1 MDSLIRETDGCPLF
15 TFRGLKKMTEMSNKT
30 KKRLIVT
37 FLVVGALLLALLF
50 RLGWVMVVNG
60 ETYSKKAVT
69 QQTKDVEIE
78 AKRGD
83 ILDRNG
89 KELAVSAA
97 VYTVW
102 ARPST
107 VRNIKN
113 GTEDEIEAKVYTTA
127 TKLAEVLAMDVEEV
141 KTLINNTEKTLVKVA
156 KYVDKEKA
164 DTIRE
169 LGLSGIEL
177 SEEVKRYYP
186 NGAFASQ
193 VLGSVS
199 DDNNGLAG
207 LELKY
212 NNYLKGVSGRWVKN
226 TDVHGNQLSYG
237 VEKYYAAEDGYT
249 VVTTLDEVI
258 QHYAQ
263 KAIETV
269 QENTAAD
276 RVMCIVMDPK
286 TGDVLAMAM
295 TPTYDPNNPRVPLD
309 EEEAAA
315 FAEMDSNGQIEY
327 LYKMWRNPMVSDVYE
342 PGSTSKLMTT
352 AIALEEGLTSL
363 NETFVCKGYFTVADR
378 TLRCWR
384 YYQPHGTETL
394 VQAVQNSCNPV
405 FATLAARIGIEK
417 FYEYMELFGMTE
429 KTGIDYPGEAE
440 SILQNIN
447 TAGPVGLATMSYGQG
462 IAVTMIQQL
471 TAICS
476 LGNGGKLM
484 QPRMV
489 KELRDSDGNVVKTF
503 DTKVVRQ
510 VVSAETASEMCMIM
524 ESVVSEGGGGNA
536 KVLGYRV
543 GGKTGTANKPSANGG
558 YSNETY
564 SSFIGM
570 APMDDPKVALLVVVD
585 NPKGTKYGSTTAAP
599 GAQQILSDTLRYLN
613 VQPEYTQE
621 ELAQINNQRTV
632 VPEAT
637 NINVSEAIGKL
648 AGAQL
653 NYVISPAYDGT
664 DDFIVV
670 DQYPKAGE
678 KVETGSTVYL
688 YRE

>member
-1 MDSLIRETDGCPLF
+1 
-15 TFRGLKKMTEMSNKT
+15 MTEMSNKT
-30 KKRLIVT
+30 KKRLIVA
-37 FLVVGALLLALLF
+37 FLVIGVLLVALLF
-50 RLGWVMVVNG
+50 RLGWIMVING
-60 ETYSKKAVT
+60 ETYSKKAVA
-69 QQTKDVEIE
+69 QQTKDEAIE

-97 VYTVW
+97 VYSIW
-102 ARPST
+102 ARPAT
-107 VRNIKN
+107 VREIEN
-113 GTEDEIEAKVYTTA
+113 GTDEEKEAKVDNTA
-127 TKLAEVLAMDVEEV
+127 TKLAEILEMDAAEV
-141 KTLINNTEKTLVKVA
+141 KSIISNTDKALVKVA
-156 KYVDKEKA
+156 KYVSKEKA
-164 DTIRE
+164 DAIRQ
-169 LGLSGIEL
+169 LGLSGIEI

-186 NGAFASQ
+186 NGTLAAH
-193 VLGSVS
+193 VLGSVT
-199 DDNNGLAG
+199 DNNNGLAG

-212 NNYLKGVSGRWVKN
+212 NKYLKGVSGRWVKN
-226 TDVHGNQLSYG
+226 TDVNGNQLSYG
-237 VEKYYAAEDGYT
+237 IEKYYAAEDGLT
-249 VVTTLDEVI
+249 VVSTIDEVI

-269 QENTAAD
+269 QENTDAD

-295 TPTYDPNNPRVPLD
+295 TPTYDPNNPRTPLD

-315 FAEMDSNGQIEY
+315 YAEMTSDEQLEY
-327 LYKMWRNPMVSDVYE
+327 LNKMWRNPMVSDVYE

-363 NETFVCKGYFTVADR
+363 NETFVCKGYFTVADT

-429 KTGIDYPGEAE
+429 KTGIDYPGEAN
-440 SILQNIN
+440 SIMQDID

-484 QPRMV
+484 QPRLV

-510 VVSAETASEMCMIM
+510 VVSEQTASEMCMIM
-524 ESVVSEGGGGNA
+524 ESVVSDGGGGNA
-536 KVLGYRV
+536 KVVGYRV
-543 GGKTGTANKPSANGG
+543 GGKTGTANKPSASGG

-570 APMDDPKVALLVVVD
+570 APMDDPQGALLVVVD

-613 VQPEYTQE
+613 VQPQYTQE
-621 ELAQINNQRTV
+621 ELSQINNKKTV
-632 VPEAT
+632 VPEVT
-637 NINVSEAIGKL
+637 GINVSEAIGKV

-678 KVETGSTVYL
+678 KVDTGGTVYL